1 VWSLDPDPLRYNYS
15 FGRDQES
22 LFWIGRDHPLNLTR
36 GYIVEPTSALGS
48 IWVQNQLE
56 ALNPRVS
63 GWLGGGMVLD
73 LDPNWK
79 CIGSYSPIFIPTF
92 GPSLGFTDRGDLNP
106 SRFAR
111 LPPENVLTGGINL
124 PIRYQLR
131 LSQLSELLFRHQV
144 FLGLSHD
151 DSNLNLDFYAY
162 TAPKP
167 TAIPLTDAALAVG
180 QDQVNAKVYIDPQ
193 FPREYWS
200 GMRVQAKKL
209 SFSPALEVV
218 QSLEEFSNH
227 VISMT
232 AYFASPQINPFAV
245 KRTTR
250 GSFGILSHIQK
261 TFQEPQFSDG
271 LLFLKFPLDL
281 TYNFAYY
288 TLVQGTLLPGR
299 KSIYWLNE
307 LQYSLNKDTFLLLAL
322 RVLAGEDNS
331 YFGAWRNQSSV
342 SFGVKQLW

>member
-1 VWSLDPDPLRYNYS
+1 
-15 FGRDQES
+15 
-22 LFWIGRDHPLNLTR
+22 
-36 GYIVEPTSALGS
+36 
-48 IWVQNQLE
+48 
-56 ALNPRVS
+56 
-63 GWLGGGMVLD
+63 
-73 LDPNWK
+73 
-79 CIGSYSPIFIPTF
+79 
-92 GPSLGFTDRGDLNP
+92 
-106 SRFAR
+106 
-111 LPPENVLTGGINL
+111 
-124 PIRYQLR
+124 
-131 LSQLSELLFRHQV
+131 
-144 FLGLSHD
+144 
-151 DSNLNLDFYAY
+151 
-162 TAPKP
+162 
-167 TAIPLTDAALAVG
+167 
-180 QDQVNAKVYIDPQ
+180 
-193 FPREYWS
+193 
-200 GMRVQAKKL
+200 MRVQAKKL